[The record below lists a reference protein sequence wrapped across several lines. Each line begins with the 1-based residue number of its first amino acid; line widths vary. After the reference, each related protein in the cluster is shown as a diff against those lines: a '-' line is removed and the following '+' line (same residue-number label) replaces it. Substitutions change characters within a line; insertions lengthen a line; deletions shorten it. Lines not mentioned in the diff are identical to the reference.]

1 MAPAG
6 LLALAFRARR
16 INPYPYA
23 CGAIHGPRRLP
34 RARLPGETATTLLS
48 HGQHMSHTIVIF
60 GASGDLTS
68 RKLVPALY
76 NLMRTGSLP
85 PETRIVG
92 FSRTPLADEEW
103 RTLLRESTAKHA
115 EGGPL
120 DDASWQEFSQRI
132 HYQPG
137 DIGKSEDFQALA
149 DRLQSLEGGAEAT
162 RVYYLATAPQ
172 FYESVVGALGSHGM
186 AAETHGPRRIV
197 VEKPFGTDLTT
208 ARALNE
214 HLHGVFR
221 ESQVFRIDHYL
232 GKESVQ
238 NILALRFANTIFEPV
253 WNRRYIDH
261 VQITVA
267 EEVAVGRRGSY
278 YDTSGVLRDM
288 FQNHL
293 LQLLMV
299 TAMEAP
305 VRFNANAVRNEKVKV
320 LEAIRSLDVGEVA
333 AASTRGQYRGYT
345 EEPGVAPHS
354 QTATFG
360 AIRLEIDNWRWQGV
374 PFYLRSGKLM
384 SCRTTQIVI
393 AFRQPPLELF
403 AEGRHHSHRE
413 ANRLVIQ
420 IQPAEGIQLHFHTKV
435 PGDGMKLRL
444 TDLEFSYS
452 REFMGRLPEAYEPLL
467 LDVMTGDASLFA
479 RADEVEKSWEI
490 LDPFVR
496 VWSSPD
502 MPPIDSYEAGNWGPM
517 SSVEWMAAQGR
528 TWFDSCPVLS

>member
-1 MAPAG
+1 MP
-6 LLALAFRARR
+6 
-16 INPYPYA
+16 
-23 CGAIHGPRRLP
+23 
-34 RARLPGETATTLLS
+34 
-48 HGQHMSHTIVIF
+48 HTIVIF

-68 RKLVPALY
+68 RKLVPALF
-76 NLMRTGSLP
+76 NLWRSGALP
-85 PETRIVG
+85 PETKIVG
-92 FSRTPLADEEW
+92 FSRTPLADDAW
-103 RTLLRESTAKHA
+103 RAMLRESTAKHA
-115 EGGPL
+115 EGAPV
-120 DDASWQEFSQRI
+120 DDASWAEFARSI

-137 DIGKSEDFQALA
+137 DIGRSDDFQ
-149 DRLQSLEGGAEAT
+149 RLEERLRQLESDAPTT

-172 FYESVVGALGSHGM
+172 FYEPVVAALGSHGM
-186 AAETHGPRRIV
+186 AAEADGPRRIV
-197 VEKPFGTDLTT
+197 VEKPFGTDLAT

-278 YDTSGVLRDM
+278 YDASGVLRDM

-305 VRFNANAVRNEKVKV
+305 VRFNASAVRNEKVKV
-320 LEAIRSLDVGEVA
+320 LEAIRPLDLGEVA
-333 AASTRGQYRGYT
+333 AAGIRGQYRGYLD
-345 EEPGVAPHS
+345 EPGVAPQS

-360 AIRLEIDNWRWQGV
+360 AIRLEVDNWRWQGV

-393 AFRQPPLELF
+393 GFREPPLELF
-403 AEGRHHSHRE
+403 AEGRHRGHRE

-435 PGDGMKLRL
+435 PGAGMKLRL

-490 LDPFVR
+490 IDPFVR
-496 VWSSPD
+496 AWSSVD
-502 MPPIDSYEAGNWGPM
+502 MPPIDLYDAGEWGPA
-517 SSVEWMAAQGR
+517 SSAEWLAAQGR
-528 TWFDSCPVLS
+528 TWFDTCPVLT